1 MVHLLIAWF
10 SGKLIL
16 GLSEAG
22 SLCLDFAFRYKF
34 LNAVFYQLIKRD
46 RLFYCFQFSNIL
58 A

>member
-16 GLSEAG
+16 GLSEA
-22 SLCLDFAFRYKF
+22 SSYPDFAFRYKF
-34 LNAVFYQLIKRD
+34 LNAVFYQPIKRD
-46 RLFYCFQFSNIL
+46 RLFYCSQFGNIL

>member
-16 GLSEAG
+16 GLSEA
-22 SLCLDFAFRYKF
+22 SIYPDFAFRYKF
-34 LNAVFYQLIKRD
+34 LNAVFYQPIKRD
-46 RLFYCFQFSNIL
+46 RLFYCSQFGNIL

>member
-46 RLFYCFQFSNIL
+46 RLLLLLPVQ
-58 A
+58 

>member
-10 SGKLIL
+10 SGELIL
-16 GLSEAG
+16 GPPEA

-46 RLFYCFQFSNIL
+46 RLFYCSQFSNIL

>member
-16 GLSEAG
+16 GLSEA
-22 SLCLDFAFRYKF
+22 SLCPDFAFRYKF

-46 RLFYCFQFSNIL
+46 RLFYFSQFSNIM

>member
-16 GLSEAG
+16 GLSEA
-22 SLCLDFAFRYKF
+22 SLCPDFAFRYKF

-46 RLFYCFQFSNIL
+46 RLFYCSQFSNIM